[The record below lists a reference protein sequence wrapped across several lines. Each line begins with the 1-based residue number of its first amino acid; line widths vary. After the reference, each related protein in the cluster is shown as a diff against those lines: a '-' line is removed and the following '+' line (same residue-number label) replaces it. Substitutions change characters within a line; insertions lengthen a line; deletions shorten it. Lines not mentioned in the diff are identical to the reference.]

1 MRSPWVEARGAGA
14 NEDAAG
20 EFSVAVR
27 AGNEAAK
34 KIREIAP
41 RREDGGHLHGG
52 MRRASPSLDLPFAPA
67 GSTSALQERHCRP
80 VARGRLRYSGRGR
93 VMKICDMVQAYAAG
107 SGGVKTYLHEKRRYL
122 LAQTDCE
129 HLLIVPG
136 RTDRVTRDG
145 RATTVEIEG
154 PLVRGAGAYRF
165 IGRVDKLLRI
175 LGREAPDLV
184 EVGDPFLMP
193 WVARYHRWRRRT
205 PLVGFYHADFP
216 RAYCRSYAER
226 ALGDAA
232 GRAAEFLADA
242 YARSLYGAC
251 DAVVAASPALHARLA
266 SWPLRRLDF
275 VPLGIDLD
283 GFHPRRRDRSLWA
296 GLGVDPAAR
305 VLIYAGRLDAEKR
318 SDLLVAAFR
327 RARLPG
333 PVALV
338 LVGTGPLREK
348 ILASRR
354 EDPRI
359 HLLPYQGDRR
369 ELARLLAAADLY
381 ATAGPHETFGL
392 SVIEAQ
398 ASGLAVV
405 GVAAGALLDR
415 VRPDTGWLAAPDSA
429 ESLARALETAL
440 RSDTARRGA
449 AARRA
454 VEAEFSW
461 ERTFGQLLGLYGGLL
476 ARPHSPP
483 ALREDLPCAG

>member
-1 MRSPWVEARGAGA
+1 
-14 NEDAAG
+14 
-20 EFSVAVR
+20 
-27 AGNEAAK
+27 
-34 KIREIAP
+34 
-41 RREDGGHLHGG
+41 
-52 MRRASPSLDLPFAPA
+52 
-67 GSTSALQERHCRP
+67 
-80 VARGRLRYSGRGR
+80 
-93 VMKICDMVQAYAAG
+93 MKICDMVQAYAAG

-136 RTDRVTRDG
+136 RADRVTRDG

-165 IGRVDKLLRI
+165 IGRLDKLLRI

-205 PLVGFYHADFP
+205 PMVGFYHTDFP
-216 RAYCRSYAER
+216 RAYCRRYVER
-226 ALGDAA
+226 ALGERA
-232 GRAAEFLADA
+232 GRTAESLADA
-242 YARSLYGAC
+242 YARGLYGTC

-266 SWPLRRLDF
+266 RWPLRRLDF
-275 VPLGIDLD
+275 VPLGIDLE

-296 GLGVDPAAR
+296 RHGIDPAAK

-318 SDLLVAAFR
+318 SELLVAAFR
-327 RARLPG
+327 RARLPE
-333 PVALV
+333 PSALV
-338 LVGTGPLREK
+338 LVGTGPLRES
-348 ILASRR
+348 ILTSQR

-359 HLLPYQGDRR
+359 HLLPYASDRR
-369 ELARLLAAADLY
+369 ELALLLAAADLY
-381 ATAGPHETFGL
+381 VTAGPHETFGL
-392 SVIEAQ
+392 SVVEAQ

-415 VRPDTGWLAAPDSA
+415 VDEATGFLAAPDSA
-429 ESLARALETAL
+429 DSLARALETAL
-440 RSDTARRGA
+440 RGDLACLGV

-461 ERTFGQLLGLYGGLL
+461 DRTFAQLLGLYCGLV
-476 ARPHSPP
+476 APPRSPL